1 MRVIRSGEYRRMRW
15 KNGLGETAEIA
26 IAPDGAALERFDWR
40 VSAARVEAA
49 GPFSA
54 FAGVD
59 RTLTVLDGAGLR
71 LAVDGYPVA
80 ELTPR
85 SAPYAFPG
93 DLAATATLLAGAVSD
108 LNVMTRRDRLWHR
121 VRRCATGAQTPLAST
136 GTIALVVCTQGP
148 VRVAVAREAVELDVL
163 DTLLVDQPAAL
174 LEATGA
180 VPGQLLLIEIG
191 PR

>member
-1 MRVIRSGEYRRMRW
+1 MRW

-26 IAPDGAALERFDWR
+26 TSPDGAALEHFDWR

-49 GPFSA
+49 GPFSV

-59 RTLTVLDGAGLR
+59 RTLTVIDGAGFR

-93 DLAATATLLAGAVSD
+93 DLAATATPLEGTVTD

-121 VRRCATGAQTPLAST
+121 VRRVATGQRTPLLNP
-136 GTIALVVCTQGP
+136 GMIALVVCIEGP
-148 VRVAVAREAVELDVL
+148 VRVALAGTAVELDVL
-163 DTLLVDQPAAL
+163 DTLLVDQPATL
-174 LEATGA
+174 LAA
-180 VPGQLLLIEIG
+180 AAPAAGQLLLIEIG